1 MTTYTSEEVL
11 AKINAARNK
20 LDTSLIRENYTSREN
35 EQNSF
40 FLQKPREECK
50 NKKIKKEKH
59 ISRDSHEESHL
70 IRPSDPIESASQ
82 GVSPEGLEGQLS
94 QEEEVLEIAEGE
106 NYTSR
111 SYTGIEAF
119 HNKTPKGIKLNLAF
133 QTAEDAEL
141 GACVKLTGELKR
153 QDRFRELG
161 EYAGDEEYF
170 KEFVNEVKKFY
181 QKDKTS
187 DWCMGRVHARGKRDA
202 WFANIIVVGKLVDSK
217 ITEVMIWIESEKYE
231 FNLDLALNS
240 NQQEFYHSGGRFGS
254 IKSIKK
260 VPSLRTA
267 ERVLYK

>member
-1 MTTYTSEEVL
+1 MNYTSEEVL

-20 LDTSLIRENYTSREN
+20 LDFQNSRENYTSREN
-35 EQNSF
+35 EQNSLF
-40 FLQKPREECK
+40 SQKPREECK

-59 ISRDSHEESHL
+59 ISRDAHEESHV
-70 IRPSDPIESASQ
+70 IRPSDPIESASLE
-82 GVSPEGLEGQLS
+82 VSPEGLEGQLS
-94 QEEEVLEIAEGE
+94 QEEEVLEITEGE

-133 QTAEDAEL
+133 QTAEDADL
-141 GACVKLTGELKR
+141 GACVKLKGELKR

-161 EYAGDEEYF
+161 EYEGDEEYF
-170 KEFVNEVKKFY
+170 KEFVKEAKKIY
-181 QKDKTS
+181 QKDKTN

-202 WFANIIVVGKLVDSK
+202 WFSNIIVVGKLIDDK
-217 ITEVMIWIESEKYE
+217 ITEVTVWIETEKYE
-231 FNLDLALNS
+231 FNLDLDLND
-240 NQQEFYHSGGRFGS
+240 NQQEYYHSGGRFGS
-254 IKSIKK
+254 IKSVKK